1 MPTPKQLDQYST
13 ILGVICIVMAVVM
26 FWLPMF
32 IDLKKDLIEQWWWP
46 VGTFAIGVGMIFSK
60 ESFFK
65 ALNNFFTR
73 KSNNL

>member
-1 MPTPKQLDQYST
+1 MPTPKQLDKYST
-13 ILGVICIVMAVVM
+13 ILGSICILMALVM

-32 IDLKKDLIEQWWWP
+32 VDLKKDLIEQWWWP
-46 VGTFAIGVGMIFSK
+46 VGTFAIGIGMIFSK

-73 KSNNL
+73 KANIL